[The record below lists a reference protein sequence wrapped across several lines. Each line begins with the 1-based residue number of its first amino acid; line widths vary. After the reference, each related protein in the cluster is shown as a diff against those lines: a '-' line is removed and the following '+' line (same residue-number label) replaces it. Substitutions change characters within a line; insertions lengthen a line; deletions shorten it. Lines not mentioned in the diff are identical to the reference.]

1 MNILKKLSR
10 YFKDED
16 FRIYVNTKLGFYKNM
31 SDEDYLKKL
40 FKANMGYELNLENPR
55 TFNEKL
61 QWLKLYDH
69 RPEYT
74 IMVDKFLVKEYVAD
88 KIGSQYVIPLLG
100 VWKMA
105 EDINFEDLPNSFVL
119 KCNHNSGNV
128 IICRDKNY
136 FDTANARKILGNALK
151 EDFYVYGKEW
161 PYKNVKKRILA
172 EKYIFD
178 ETSENGLD
186 LPDYKVMC
194 FDGKV
199 KAVQVHKGRFLGK
212 HTQEWY
218 DADWNMMYFK
228 RPGQDRDFSK
238 IERPVFLDKMIEL
251 SEILSEGIPEIRVDW
266 YYANNRLYFGE
277 LTFFE
282 DSGLIGF
289 DPPEFDEKLG
299 NMITLPEK
307 RQS

>member
-105 EDINFEDLPNSFVL
+105 EDINFEELPNSFVL

-128 IICRDKNY
+128 IICRDKNN

-172 EKYIFD
+172 EKYM
-178 ETSENGLD
+178 ETMDSENRKD
-186 LPDYKVMC
+186 LPDYKVLC
-194 FDGKV
+194 LNGKP
-199 KAVQVHKGRFLGK
+199 AAIMVHKGRYLGR
-212 HTQEWY
+212 HTQDWY
-218 DADWNMMYFK
+218 DTDWNMLDIK
-228 RPGQDRDFSK
+228 QPNL
-238 IERPVFLDKMIEL
+238 ERSSISMEKPAFLKQMLEL
-251 SEILSEGIPEIRVDW
+251 SEILASGIPEIRVDW
-266 YYANNRLYFGE
+266 YHANNQLYFGE
-277 LTFFE
+277 LTFF
-282 DSGLIGF
+282 DGSGFSWF

-307 RQS
+307 RQN